1 MAKNRSK
8 RKTLSDK
15 FPLTLHPAGQYCKK
29 IKGKL
34 YYFDCDKQQA
44 FQRYLKQGTYLHA
57 GLTPSSPESG
67 GNTSLKDIC
76 NLYLEHQHSRVQTGE
91 IKVRQ
96 VYDQATL
103 LQDLVMSGG
112 GLTPP
117 IVISSAVEKS
127 DSRATSII
135 SAVTEVAPVVIIPD
149 SLGNAMHRS
158 GPMTRHS
165 SDMPSTGY
173 RVLLILAE
181 VCILVSD
188 MKHLMNDEKITIR
201 AFAISAG
208 GNIR

>member
-1 MAKNRSK
+1 
-8 RKTLSDK
+8 
-15 FPLTLHPAGQYCKK
+15 
-29 IKGKL
+29 L
-34 YYFDCDKQQA
+34 YYFGCDKQQT
-44 FQRYLKQGTYLHA
+44 FQRYLEQATYLHA

-67 GNTSLKDIC
+67 GNTYLKDIC

-127 DSRATSII
+127 ESRATSII